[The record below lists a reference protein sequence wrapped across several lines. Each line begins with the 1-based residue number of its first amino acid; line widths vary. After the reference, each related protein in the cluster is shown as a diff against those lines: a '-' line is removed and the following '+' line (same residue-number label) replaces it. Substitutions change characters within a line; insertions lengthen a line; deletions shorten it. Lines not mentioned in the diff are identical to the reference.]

1 MRLEKDSHSSPVGL
15 IAVARL
21 IAETP
26 DRRDDILAYEIRQR
40 ERELLV
46 TRETRHAL
54 SWHPFHTTKVVL
66 AVGVGVFVIVWLM
79 SQLRAVAEWYTR
91 ARAATLTL
99 PLIGDRTI
107 DLGSHVP
114 TSTAFDLMGRL
125 PQWGLVES
133 FWIAVGLMLVIVIE
147 RLVFAAFQW
156 KHVQALVSAET
167 ELAEEVTTLR
177 AWQKSQVNPV

>member
-15 IAVARL
+15 IAVSRL

-26 DRRDDILAYEIRQR
+26 ERRDDILAYEIRRR
-40 ERELLV
+40 ERELLI

-54 SWHPFHTTKVVL
+54 SWHPFHTTKVVF
-66 AVGVGVFVIVWLM
+66 AVGGGVFVIVWLM

-91 ARAATLTL
+91 ARAATLTIPL

-125 PQWGLVES
+125 PQWGLLES
-133 FWIAVGLMLVIVIE
+133 FWIAVGLMLVIVLE
-147 RLVFAAFQW
+147 RIIFAAFQW
-156 KHVQALVSAET
+156 KHVQALASAET
-167 ELAEEVTTLR
+167 ELAEEIATLR
-177 AWQKSQVNPV
+177 AWQKSQD